1 MLVPVLIILMAALFM
16 ITFYVIATIFE
27 MAAKSFNEDD
37 ESVMEFEQRI
47 PKWIRRMC
55 GIHE

>member
-1 MLVPVLIILMAALFM
+1 MISVIVIVFMVIFM
-16 ITFYVIATIFE
+16 IVFYAITTIFE
-27 MAAKSFNEDD
+27 MAAKSFNDD

-47 PKWIRRMC
+47 PKWIRWMC

>member
-1 MLVPVLIILMAALFM
+1 MLVPVLIILMTLFM
-16 ITFYVIATIFE
+16 IAFYAITTIFE
-27 MAAKSFNEDD
+27 MAAKSFNEED
-37 ESVMEFEQRI
+37 EESIMEFEQRI